1 MAPTDPT
8 QQSTTA
14 RDHLENVV
22 ANLQLI
28 ADMAYGD
35 VALALPDAD
44 GMLAV
49 AADARPNTAL
59 APFAST
65 RVGRELAREDEPE
78 AYAALGSGLPV
89 AGDRRR
95 RARGIRYTTSA
106 WPIGEPK
113 PFAVVVCDVAEQV
126 DESAGAMER
135 AFMDVA
141 EELLRS
147 LRDAPLTDVRTG
159 EPFATGRTAGDG
171 VMRVGENGQI
181 TYASP
186 NAVNIMRHAGVDRAL
201 PGMKASALP
210 GGGFGVA
217 PVLGTQAALAI
228 DAEVGERVLGYRT
241 MGLPAGALVLVQD
254 LTESRRREQEIKVKD
269 ATIREVHHRVKNN
282 LQTIASLLRIQAR
295 RSDSRETRRALD
307 EATERVGAMAVV
319 HDLLAGSNE
328 ERVDFAE
335 AARTVVDLVRRSI
348 VGENSSTTLTVEGQ
362 TGAVD
367 ARAAT
372 SLALAL
378 AELVH
383 NALEHGIGDREGGHV
398 EVAMRRV
405 PGELVLTVRDDGLG
419 LPSDFEPE
427 TTANLGL
434 AIVRTV
440 IKDDLHGTLTFSG
453 GRGTTVTVRVPV
465 EEVSPGLTDSSDRG
479 GSAIAVEPD
488 ATPEV

>member
-1 MAPTDPT
+1 MAPTDPIELP
-8 QQSTTA
+8 SSA
-14 RDHLENVV
+14 RDHLANVV

-28 ADMAYGD
+28 ADMAYSD
-35 VALALPDAD
+35 VALALPDAN
-44 GMLAV
+44 GTLV
-49 AADARPNTAL
+49 VTEDARPNTAL

-65 RVGRELAREDEPE
+65 RVGRELARDGEPE
-78 AYAALGSGLPV
+78 AYAALSAGEPV
-89 AGDRRR
+89 VGDRRR
-95 RARGIRYTTSA
+95 RARGIGYTTSA
-106 WPIGEPK
+106 WPIGMPT
-113 PFAVVVCDVAEQV
+113 PFAVVVCDVAEQIT
-126 DESAGAMER
+126 ESAGAMER

-141 EELLRS
+141 EGLLR
-147 LRDAPLTDVRTG
+147 LLADAPLIDVRTG

-171 VMRVGENGQI
+171 VMRVAANGQI
-181 TYASP
+181 GYASP
-186 NAVNIMRHAGVDRAL
+186 NAVNIMRLAGVDRAL
-201 PGMKASALP
+201 VGTKASALP
-210 GGGFGVA
+210 GGGYGVA
-217 PVLGTQAALAI
+217 PALGTRAAIAI

-241 MGLPAGALVLVQD
+241 IGLPAGALVLVQD

-319 HDLLAGSNE
+319 HDLLAGSDE

-335 AARTVVDLVRRSI
+335 VARTVVDLVRRSI
-348 VGENSSTTLTVEGQ
+348 VGENSSSTLTVEGQ

-383 NALEHGIGDREGGHV
+383 NALEHGIGDRESGRV
-398 EVAMRRV
+398 EVTMRRV
-405 PGELVLTVRDDGLG
+405 PGELVLTVRDDGVG
-419 LPSDFEPE
+419 LPDDFNPD

-453 GRGTTVTVRVPV
+453 GRGTTVTVRVPM
-465 EEVSPGLTDSSDRG
+465 EDASPGLADSADRG
-479 GSAIAVEPD
+479 GPATSAEPD
-488 ATPEV
+488 TTPEV